1 MTKAIKSATAEAEQ
15 QLKQFKT
22 DPLKFVSAVMGAAAT
37 PQQIEGFRAIRQYGA
52 HVSIRSGHGTG
63 KSTFLSWV
71 ALWFLVCFDDCKIPC
86 TAPSAHQLQDILW
99 SELSFWHSQMSQ
111 PYRSMIEITYERA
124 WIAGLKET
132 NFMVPR
138 TARPDKPEAL
148 QGFHGKNLLFE
159 IDEASG
165 VADKVFE
172 VAEGSLSTPGAR
184 VLLAGNPT
192 RTAGYFYDS
201 HHSQRAHF
209 KTLHWSSVDSPL
221 VARTYIDQMATK
233 YGVESDIYRVR
244 VLGDF
249 PRSEPDQFIPLD
261 LLEDAAVRE
270 VQAFGPVVWGLDPA
284 WLGGDET
291 ALAKRKGYV
300 ISEIK
305 GVFGLEPMQVVGWLD
320 AEYQSCKQE
329 ERPEI
334 INIDSIGMGAG
345 IYSRAKEIGLPVRAV
360 NVAEATSS
368 KKKYHRLR
376 DELWGLYKDWLLERC
391 CKIPDDSDL
400 IGQSSTIKFNPFHS
414 GGVTKIESKKELR
427 DRGKPSP
434 DRADAVCLTFYHAPI
449 TTGTFAG
456 PAARQSTAITDYDL
470 FGG

>member
-1 MTKAIKSATAEAEQ
+1 MPQ
-15 QLKQFKT
+15 QEYQRQIDGYRQ
-22 DPLKFVSAVMGAAAT
+22 DPLRFVRAVIGADPT
-37 PQQIEGFRAIRQYGA
+37 EQQIEGLRAIRDPGS

-63 KSTFLSWV
+63 KSSELSWI
-71 ALWFLVCFDDCKIPC
+71 ALWFLCCFPDCKIPC

-99 SELSFWHSQMSQ
+99 SELSYWHNLMIE
-111 PYRSMIEITYERA
+111 PYKSMIEITYDKA
-124 WIAGLKET
+124 WVTSLKET

-138 TARPDKPEAL
+138 TARADKPEAL
-148 QGFHGKNLLFE
+148 QGFHGHNLLFE

-165 VADKVFE
+165 VPDKVFE

-184 VLLAGNPT
+184 EILAGNPT
-192 RTAGYFYDS
+192 RTAGYFYDT
-201 HHSQRAHF
+201 HHSQRAHY
-209 KTLHWSSVDSPL
+209 TCLHWSSIDSPL
-221 VARTYIDQMATK
+221 VAPVYIEKMASK

-244 VLGDF
+244 VMGDF

-261 LLEDAAVRE
+261 LLEEAVVRE
-270 VQAFGPVVWGLDPA
+270 VEGFGPHVWGLDPA

-291 ALAKRKGYV
+291 ALAKRQGYV
-300 ISEIK
+300 IHEIK
-305 GVFGLEPMQVVGWLD
+305 GVYGFEPMQVVGWLEN
-320 AEYQSCKQE
+320 EYRATKRD
-329 ERPEI
+329 ERPEL

-360 NVAEATSS
+360 NVAEATSA

-376 DELWGLYKDWLLERC
+376 DELWGNYKDWLLERC
-391 CKIPDDSDL
+391 CKIPNDDDL
-400 IGQSSTIKFNPFHS
+400 IGQSSTIKYNPFHS

-449 TTGTFAG
+449 QVSSYKRK
-456 PAARQSTAITDYDL
+456 PKERQINPRVI
-470 FGG
+470 

>member
-1 MTKAIKSATAEAEQ
+1 MNKTVVTEAER
-15 QLKQFKT
+15 QLAEFKL
-22 DPLKFVSAVMGAAAT
+22 DPLKFVGAVMGATAT
-37 PQQIEGFRAIRQYGA
+37 PQQIEGFRAVRKYGA

-99 SELSFWHSQMSQ
+99 SELSYWHNQMAQ
-111 PYRSMIEITYERA
+111 PYRSMIEITFERA
-124 WIAGLKET
+124 WVVGLKET

-201 HHSQRAHF
+201 HHSQRKHF
-209 KTLHWSSVDSPL
+209 KTLHWPSTGSPL
-221 VARTYIDQMATK
+221 VSPVYIEQMASK

-261 LLEDAAVRE
+261 LLEEAACRE
-270 VQAFGPVVWGLDPA
+270 VKAHGPVVWGLDPA

-291 ALAKRKGYV
+291 ALAIRQGWV
-300 ISEIK
+300 VHEIK
-305 GVFGLEPMQVVGWLD
+305 GVFGLEPMQVVGWLAD
-320 AEYQSCKQE
+320 EYHETKRDL
-329 ERPEI
+329 RPEV

-360 NVAEATSS
+360 NVAEATSA

-376 DELWGLYKDWLLERC
+376 DELWGNFKDWLLERC
-391 CKIPDDSDL
+391 CRIPDDADL
-400 IGQSSTIKFNPFHS
+400 IGQSSTIKYNPFHS
-414 GGVTKIESKKELR
+414 GGVMKIESKKELR
-427 DRGKPSP
+427 DRGKTSP
-434 DRADAVCLTFYHAPI
+434 DRADAVCLTFYLPPLAK
-449 TTGTFAG
+449 GSFAG
-456 PAARQSTAITDYDL
+456 SLATQTTAISDYDY